1 MPRRIVPKK
10 LINEA
15 NMTVAESR
23 YNDILSANDALEIE
37 YEAIDSLDIKPTKGA
52 MRIMDLIESFTG

>member
-1 MPRRIVPKK
+1 M
-10 LINEA
+10 A
-15 NMTVAESR
+15 VAESR

-52 MRIMDLIESFTG
+52 MRIIDLIESFTGLSLINSN